1 MTSTIVDLLVVE
13 AVFLA
18 TFVGIMGAASTWH
31 KDKH

>member
-18 TFVGIMGAASTWH
+18 TFVGIIGASTWH